1 MTATARLTIAASLF
15 LMTAA
20 VAEPVTLDVSSARVG
35 QDKRSGQPI
44 LSITVTTASKQ
55 ALGKLST
62 DNIGRKA
69 ELRVDGKTILTSTF
83 REPILGFHAFPEHH
97 GVAQKPDARPGI
109 GFVELTRISKAVRNW
124 HLADT

>member
-1 MTATARLTIAASLF
+1 MARMTATARLTIAASLF

-83 REPILGFHAFPEHH
+83 REPILGATME
-97 GVAQKPDARPGI
+97 VSNDMTADRAQALAAQLSKPGI
-109 GFVELTRISKAVRNW
+109 HVEMEALS
-124 HLADT
+124 D